1 MNPEIINPLEKPT
14 PIISPAAKIGNLIF
28 TSGQIGV
35 NPETEEL
42 AGTGIQEQTRQVM
55 DNIKMLVEA
64 AGSSMDRVI
73 KCLVFLTDMN
83 DYTAMNEVYTS
94 YFTGTP
100 PARSCVKI
108 DALAKSEWIVEI
120 EAIATI

>member
-14 PIISPAAKIGNLIF
+14 PIISPAIKLGNLVY

-35 NPETEEL
+35 DPETEKL
-42 AGTGIQEQTRQVM
+42 AGAGLQEQTRQVM

-64 AGSSMDRVI
+64 AGSSMDKVI
-73 KCLVFLTDMN
+73 KCLVFLTDMK
-83 DYTAMNEVYTS
+83 DYAAMNGVYTS
-94 YFTGTP
+94 YFAGNP

-108 DALAKSEWIVEI
+108 DALAKPEWIVEI
-120 EAIATI
+120 EAIAAV

>member
-14 PIISPAAKIGNLIF
+14 PIISPAVKIGDLIF

-64 AGSSMDRVI
+64 AGSSMDKVI

-94 YFTGTP
+94 YFAGTP

-120 EAIATI
+120 EAIATV